1 MFIYLQ
7 EGEIMVYVIPY
18 DRFAR
23 DDISYF
29 LAKALRGN
37 WLMRFGD
44 DNEELDAFKQ
54 CIFIGRKRAAKKND
68 TYFNDTLP
76 YIDQAKINGNFVF
89 L

>member
-1 MFIYLQ
+1 
-7 EGEIMVYVIPY
+7 
-18 DRFAR
+18 
-23 DDISYF
+23 
-29 LAKALRGN
+29 
-37 WLMRFGD
+37 MRFGD

-89 L
+89 FIVSGSFLLFWGHFKMLALWAWGCNQNTRLVRWLFI

>member
-1 MFIYLQ
+1 
-7 EGEIMVYVIPY
+7 
-18 DRFAR
+18 
-23 DDISYF
+23 
-29 LAKALRGN
+29 
-37 WLMRFGD
+37 MRFGD

>member
-1 MFIYLQ
+1 
-7 EGEIMVYVIPY
+7 
-18 DRFAR
+18 
-23 DDISYF
+23 
-29 LAKALRGN
+29 
-37 WLMRFGD
+37 MRFGD

-89 L
+89 FKVSGPFLLFWGHFKMLALWA